1 MSQNR
6 QTNNEVLE
14 LLRHIPLKNYLKIP
28 DKEITY
34 LKTHQDENYYFKYN
48 EEASIESQNI
58 SREALIIFTR
68 LYITYIANQKE
79 QEIIKSMLKLNDLKN
94 EAKKQKYDSS
104 EVFKNKKTIS
114 VTNTLPIKTQNDGI
128 FQKLFSIIK
137 NFYYKILKK

>member
-1 MSQNR
+1 MFQNK
-6 QTNNEVLE
+6 QANNEVLE

-48 EEASIESQNI
+48 EDVCIESQNI

-68 LYITYIANQKE
+68 LYITYIANKKE
-79 QEIIKSMLKLNDLKN
+79 QEIIKNMLNLNDLKN
-94 EAKKQKYDSS
+94 QAKKEKYDSS
-104 EVFKNKKTIS
+104 KLFKNKKNIND
-114 VTNTLPIKTQNDGI
+114 TNMLPIRTKNDGV
-128 FQKLFSIIK
+128 FKKLFSIIK

>member
-1 MSQNR
+1 MFQNK
-6 QTNNEVLE
+6 QANNEVLE

-48 EEASIESQNI
+48 ENYSIESQNI

-79 QEIIKSMLKLNDLKN
+79 QEIIKNMLKLNDLKN

-104 EVFKNKKTIS
+104 KVFKNKKNVTS
-114 VTNTLPIKTQNDGI
+114 TNTLPIKIKKNGI
-128 FQKLFSIIK
+128 FQKLFFIIK